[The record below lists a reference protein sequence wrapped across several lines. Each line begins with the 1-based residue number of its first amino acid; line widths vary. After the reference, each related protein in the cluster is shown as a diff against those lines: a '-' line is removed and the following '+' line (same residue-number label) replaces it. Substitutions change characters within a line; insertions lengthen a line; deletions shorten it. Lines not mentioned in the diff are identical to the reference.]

1 LAYPT
6 GVAGWIGRQAHAR
19 SVECD
24 DQAEE
29 RGRLTSPHF
38 RQEFAF
44 MKGWCTAASG
54 IGFEF
59 IESLIHED
67 EIKGDVV

>member
-1 LAYPT
+1 
-6 GVAGWIGRQAHAR
+6 
-19 SVECD
+19 
-24 DQAEE
+24 
-29 RGRLTSPHF
+29 
-38 RQEFAF
+38 